1 MPRIVE
7 EALARAVQLPSSAV
21 HQHVASLRRRNPEAT
36 PEQLVRLLEKEF
48 LVLVASAG
56 GAVGAAAAAPAVGTG
71 VALVLTASDVAT
83 FFSASAAYVLAV
95 ASVHGIEVEDV
106 DRRRALLLTALLGES
121 GAKALT
127 DITGLGAT
135 NVARLLLTRMPVA
148 TVKKVNTTLTRR
160 MLRKQLAKQSG
171 LFFGRLLPYGIGVVV
186 GASGGRALGRE
197 VIAGTR
203 KTFGPAPAT
212 FRDPVELPAQPV
224 RVELTAD
231 AASGTPTTPDVP
243 ELPAGPTRR
252 RRGLPRLGRG

>member
-7 EALARAVQLPSSAV
+7 EAMARAVALPSSAV
-21 HQHVASLRRRNPEAT
+21 HQHVASLRRRNPEAS

-48 LVLVASAG
+48 LVVVASAG

-71 VALVLTASDVAT
+71 VAIVLTASDVAT

-106 DRRRALLLTALLGES
+106 ERRRALLLTAILGES

-127 DITGLGAT
+127 DVTGVGAT

-160 MLRKQLAKQSG
+160 MLRKQLTKQTG

-203 KTFGPAPAT
+203 QAFGPAPLA
-212 FRDPVELPAQPV
+212 FRDPLPLPSADV
-224 RVELTAD
+224 RDELTA
-231 AASGTPTTPDVP
+231 G
-243 ELPAGPTRR
+243 PAGADGAGAAQVEGRR
-252 RRGLPRLGRG
+252 RTLPRLGRR

>member
-1 MPRIVE
+1 MPRFVD
-7 EALARAVQLPSSAV
+7 EAMARAVSLPSSAV
-21 HQHVASLRRRNPEAT
+21 HAHVASLRRRNPEAS

-48 LVLVASAG
+48 LLVVASAG

-71 VALVLTASDVAT
+71 VAVVLTASDVAT

-106 DRRRALLLTALLGES
+106 ERRRALLLTAILGES

-127 DITGLGAT
+127 DVTGLGAT
-135 NVARLLLTRMPVA
+135 NVARLLLTRMPMA

-160 MLRKQLAKQSG
+160 MLRKQLTKQTG

-197 VIAGTR
+197 VISGAR
-203 KTFGPAPAT
+203 QAFGPAPAT
-212 FRDPVELPAQPV
+212 FREPITLPSAEV
-224 RVELTAD
+224 RD
-231 AASGTPTTPDVP
+231 
-243 ELPAGPTRR
+243 ELPAGPSSGASADEGAPALEGRQGRR
-252 RRGLPRLGRG
+252 RTLPRLGRR

>member
-1 MPRIVE
+1 M
-7 EALARAVQLPSSAV
+7 ARAVSLPSSAV
-21 HQHVASLRRRNPEAT
+21 HQHVASLRRRNPEAS

-48 LVLVASAG
+48 LVVVASAG

-71 VALVLTASDVAT
+71 VAIVLTASDVAT

-106 DRRRALLLTALLGES
+106 ERRRALLLTAILGEA

-127 DITGLGAT
+127 DVTGVGAT
-135 NVARLLLTRMPVA
+135 NVARLLLTRMPMA

-160 MLRKQLAKQSG
+160 MLRKQLTKQTG

-197 VIAGTR
+197 VITGAR
-203 KTFGPAPAT
+203 QAFGPAPVA
-212 FRDPVELPAQPV
+212 FRDPLPLPSSEV
-224 RVELTAD
+224 RDELTA
-231 AASGTPTTPDVP
+231 G
-243 ELPAGPTRR
+243 PAGVGDEGATGPEGRGRR
-252 RRGLPRLGRG
+252 RALPRLGRR

>member
-1 MPRIVE
+1 VPRIVE
-7 EALARAVQLPSSAV
+7 EAIAKAVQVPSSKV
-21 HQHVASLRRRNPEAT
+21 HQHVQSLRRRNPEAS
-36 PEQLVRLLEKEF
+36 PEEVVRLLEKEF
-48 LVLVASAG
+48 LLVVASAG

-106 DRRRALLLTALLGES
+106 DRRRALLLTSLLGES

-127 DITGLGAT
+127 DVTGVGAT
-135 NVARLLLTRMPVA
+135 NMARLLLTRMPVA

-160 MLRKQLAKQSG
+160 LLRKQLAKQSG

-197 VIAGTR
+197 VIAGAR
-203 KTFGPAPAT
+203 KTFGPAPLS
-212 FRDPVELPAQPV
+212 FRDPVEITARAVADDLHLPPG
-224 RVELTAD
+224 TD
-231 AASGTPTTPDVP
+231 APDASAP
-243 ELPAGPTRR
+243 ERPALPSPR
-252 RRGLPRLGRG
+252 RRGLPRLNRR